1 MKKGTLSTIICGVIV
16 LVSFIAI
23 LFFAAPEA
31 WAGTGTMNSAP
42 GSGIEISQLSDLQS
56 ESLYKLCKVWG
67 YAKYRHPSVIDGSL
81 NWMQSSSASCR
92 TFWPPQPGRSKHC
105 TLPLAVAV
113 SVHRSRARK
122 HRQIMA

>member
-23 LFFAAPEA
+23 LFFAAPRGLGRDRDNEFR
-31 WAGTGTMNSAP
+31 S

-81 NWMQSSSASCR
+81 NWDA
-92 TFWPPQPGRSKHC
+92 
-105 TLPLAVAV
+105 
-113 SVHRSRARK
+113 
-122 HRQIMA
+122 